1 VQLAGGYCR
10 KAGGVD
16 ISRFTD
22 GRTGRLVPTTHG
34 AVAFV
39 PDPLPPR
46 HLALEPLVQV
56 LSRATRA
63 LGELSGIGR
72 TLPNPYLLI
81 RPFIRKEAAAS
92 SKIEGTVT
100 TLSQLFLF
108 EADEQT
114 DQAPSDA
121 REVFNYVRAL
131 EAALKRLEELPISQ
145 RLIRDAHRIL
155 LTGVSAERGAHVEP
169 GEFRRDQNWIGARSI
184 ASARFVPPPP
194 QEVAG
199 AISDLEKYI
208 NAETADVPT
217 LVKMAMVHY
226 QFEAIHPFPDGNGRV
241 GRMLMPL
248 MLYEA
253 RQLSQPLLYLST
265 YFERN
270 YDAYIDKMFAVSA
283 KGEWTA
289 WIEFFLTGIEET
301 CLDAIGKA
309 RALQD
314 VLNQYREK
322 IQTARSSALLG
333 KVIEMVFEN
342 PAITIPNVADRLG
355 ISYNAAKN
363 NIARLVELRILHASD
378 HGRPR
383 IWVARD
389 IVDLIN
395 A

>member
-1 VQLAGGYCR
+1 M
-10 KAGGVD
+10 D
-16 ISRFTD
+16 ISHFTD
-22 GRTGRLVPTTHG
+22 ARTGRLVPTTHG
-34 AVAFV
+34 AMAFV
-39 PDPLPPR
+39 PDPLPPQG
-46 HLALEPLVQV
+46 LILEPLVPL
-56 LSRATRA
+56 LSRATRV

-114 DQAPSDA
+114 SQAPSDA

-131 EAALKRLEELPISQ
+131 EYALGRLEELPISQ

-155 LTGVSAERGAHVEP
+155 LSGVSSDRGAHVEP

-184 ASARFVPPPP
+184 ANARFVPPPP
-194 QEVAG
+194 QEVPG

-208 NAETADVPT
+208 NSENAEVPT

-226 QFEAIHPFPDGNGRV
+226 QFETIHPFPDGNGRV

-248 MLYEA
+248 ILCEA
-253 RQLSQPLLYLST
+253 KELSQPLLYLSS
-265 YFERN
+265 YLERN
-270 YDAYIDKMFAVSA
+270 YEAYIDKMFAVSA
-283 KGEWTA
+283 RGEWLSWLT
-289 WIEFFLTGIEET
+289 FFLTGIEET
-301 CLDAIGKA
+301 CTDAIGKA

-314 VLNQYREK
+314 IQNQYREK
-322 IQTARSSALLG
+322 TQTARSSGLLA
-333 KVIEMVFEN
+333 KITDMAFEN
-342 PAITIPNVADRLG
+342 PAITIPNVANRLD

-363 NIARLVELRILHASD
+363 NIARLVELRILHDSD
-378 HGRPR
+378 YGRPR
-383 IWVARD
+383 IWLARD

-395 A
+395 K